1 MTARVTFRQADI
13 TRAIKAAEA
22 AGKTVAGVR
31 LDDGRPVLLFGQPM
45 ATQSAVERDDGDYSL
60 VDFSG

>member
-1 MTARVTFRQADI
+1 MTARATFRQADI

-31 LDDGRPVLLFGQPM
+31 LDDGKPVILFGQQAAHDRP
-45 ATQSAVERDDGDYSL
+45 ADDAGDYSL
-60 VDFSG
+60 VDFSR

>member
-1 MTARVTFRQADI
+1 MTARATFRQADI

-31 LDDGRPVLLFGQPM
+31 IDDGKPVLLFGQP
-45 ATQSAVERDDGDYSL
+45 SAPRTGSGDGDYSL
-60 VDFSG
+60 VDFSR